1 MRLTTRS
8 RYGTRI
14 LLDIALYQDKGWVST
29 SDIAARQKI
38 SQKYLEKLV
47 TGLRQNGLIQSKRG
61 PFGGHKLAK
70 PADAITVGD
79 VVRALEEH
87 LLISSCSDGERLCG
101 KCTLAGECVTHLAR
115 FVAAVGG
122 VEGASRE
129 APSHIIRWCHTAI
142 TRRPRRCPCAA
153 SFSP

>member
-101 KCTLAGECVTHLAR
+101 KCTLAGECVTQ
-115 FVAAVGG
+115 FVWI
-122 VEGASRE
+122 EASNVLLQTLDSYRL
-129 APSHIIRWCHTAI
+129 SDLL
-142 TRRPRRCPCAA
+142 RRRG
-153 SFSP
+153 

>member
-79 VVRALEEH
+79 VVRALEEQ

-101 KCTLAGECVTHLAR
+101 KCTLAGECVTQ
-115 FVAAVGG
+115 FVWI
-122 VEGASRE
+122 EASNVLLQTLDSYRL
-129 APSHIIRWCHTAI
+129 SDLL
-142 TRRPRRCPCAA
+142 RRRG
-153 SFSP
+153 